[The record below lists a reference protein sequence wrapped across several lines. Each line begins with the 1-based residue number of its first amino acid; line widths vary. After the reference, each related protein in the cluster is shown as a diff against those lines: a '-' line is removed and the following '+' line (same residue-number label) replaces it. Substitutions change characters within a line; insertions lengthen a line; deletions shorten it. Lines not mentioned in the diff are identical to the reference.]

1 MQTTENYSL
10 EGEDI
15 SFDGIMKNIKS
26 NKDSILI
33 DKSGNKIYLENF
45 EYQADN
51 NIFKSVGLIKIID
64 QKNNNYEFSQIYVD
78 TKKKELLGTDI
89 KAFLNSSDFKVNDN
103 NDPRIFANTIK
114 LTNQKVFLI
123 KVFLLYVNTGKVKNV
138 LRGF

>member
-64 QKNNNYEFSQIYVD
+64 QKNNNYEFSQICRY
-78 TKKKELLGTDI
+78 KKR
-89 KAFLNSSDFKVNDN
+89 N
-103 NDPRIFANTIK
+103 
-114 LTNQKVFLI
+114 
-123 KVFLLYVNTGKVKNV
+123 Y
-138 LRGF
+138 